1 MEYDAFMLVS
11 FGGPE
16 SKDQVSD
23 FLKRITRGKKISPE
37 RLEEITQRY
46 LQRGGFSPLNE
57 NNRQLLSRLSEVFKA
72 KGLDM
77 ELYLGNRNSPP
88 FIADALHQMQK
99 DGKQNAIALI
109 SSPFA
114 SYSSCRQYLENIEE
128 ARQEL
133 AATQSLPVPEVQR
146 LRHFYNHP
154 AFIQI
159 HSENIKESLSSL
171 SQYSNP
177 HILFSAHSL
186 PLSMAENCEYSRQ
199 IYESCRLIIETLT
212 IETLTIETPI
222 IETPGKNL
230 NWSLAYQSIS
240 GPPQNW
246 LGPDILQEIKKIKQD
261 GADAVL
267 VCPVGFLSD
276 HMEVIFDLDTD
287 AKNAAEKAGLGWARS
302 KTPQQN
308 PEFAQMI
315 LELLLERTGSDNK
328 TTRQTTRQAI
338 GKYKAPGDFCPPECC
353 LKSTAESAKS

>member
-16 SKDQVSD
+16 SKDQVSG

-57 NNRQLLSRLSEVFKA
+57 NNRQLLNRLSEVFKA
-72 KGLDM
+72 KGLNM

-88 FIADALHQMQK
+88 FIADALQQMQK
-99 DGKQNAIALI
+99 DGKKSVIALI

-159 HSENIKESLSSL
+159 HSKNIEESLDSL
-171 SQYSNP
+171 SQHSNP

-199 IYESCRLIIETLT
+199 IYESCRLIIEAL
-212 IETLTIETPI
+212 IIETPV

-267 VCPVGFLSD
+267 VCPVGFLTD

-315 LELLLERTGSDNK
+315 LELLLERIDSGHK
-328 TTRQTTRQAI
+328 ATRQTIRQAI
-338 GKYKAPGDFCPPECC
+338 GKYEVPGDFCPPECC
-353 LKSTAESAKS
+353 LKNTAESAES